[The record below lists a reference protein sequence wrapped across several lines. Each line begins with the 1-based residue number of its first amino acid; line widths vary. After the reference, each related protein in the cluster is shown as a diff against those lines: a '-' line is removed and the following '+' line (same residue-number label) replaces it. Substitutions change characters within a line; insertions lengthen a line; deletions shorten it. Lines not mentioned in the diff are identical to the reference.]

1 MGEKKRTLRGFLC
14 AALGGVCWGASGTVG
29 QYLFTCQG
37 VDSGWLT
44 VVRMFLAGVVLL
56 GGALVRHRPQL
67 RAIWSDRRD
76 ALRLVLFSVGGLMTC
91 QYTYL
96 AAIRYSNSAT
106 ATVLQYMGQALIL
119 LWVCLRARRLPTRR
133 EGAALV
139 LALLGAFLLAT
150 HGSLTAL
157 ALSPQ
162 ALFWGLCAAVSLMLY
177 TLLPGD
183 LLRRYP
189 VSVCTGCGMF
199 IGGVVLLVLTQAWR
213 IPVALNAAVALG
225 TLEISVVGTALAFTL
240 YLQGVSDVGGVRA
253 SLLACTEPVSA
264 ALCAALWLHTSFA
277 WQDLLGFAAILV
289 MAVLIALP
297 ERASEKIDGE
307 GGELKKERAENREAT
322 VSGSHFLAVCR
333 TQSSS
338 ISTGVTT
345 KQARVEIAAPCAASC
360 SSAPYSAAATTVCVT
375 TGMASST
382 TYTLRTSPPMP
393 SSAQRAAP
401 SAGEMTKRKT
411 IITPSVGVRR
421 RLRSPISWMMQ
432 PVSSS
437 AKGVTVLLMYFA

>member
-1 MGEKKRTLRGFLC
+1 
-14 AALGGVCWGASGTVG
+14 
-29 QYLFTCQG
+29 
-37 VDSGWLT
+37 
-44 VVRMFLAGVVLL
+44 
-56 GGALVRHRPQL
+56 
-67 RAIWSDRRD
+67 
-76 ALRLVLFSVGGLMTC
+76 
-91 QYTYL
+91 
-96 AAIRYSNSAT
+96 
-106 ATVLQYMGQALIL
+106 MGQALIL

-157 ALSPQ
+157 VLSPQ

-297 ERASEKIDGE
+297 ERASEKSTE
-307 GGELKKERAENREAT
+307 KAEN
-322 VSGSHFLAVCR
+322 
-333 TQSSS
+333 
-338 ISTGVTT
+338 
-345 KQARVEIAAPCAASC
+345 
-360 SSAPYSAAATTVCVT
+360 
-375 TGMASST
+375 
-382 TYTLRTSPPMP
+382 
-393 SSAQRAAP
+393 
-401 SAGEMTKRKT
+401 
-411 IITPSVGVRR
+411 
-421 RLRSPISWMMQ
+421 
-432 PVSSS
+432 
-437 AKGVTVLLMYFA
+437 

>member
-29 QYLFTCQG
+29 QYLFTRQG
-37 VDSGWLT
+37 LDSGWLT

-162 ALFWGLCAAVSLMLY
+162 ALFWGLCAAVALML
-177 TLLPGD
+177 
-183 LLRRYP
+183 
-189 VSVCTGCGMF
+189 GMF
-199 IGGVVLLVLTQAWR
+199 IGGVVMLVLTQAWR

-297 ERASEKIDGE
+297 ERASEKSTE
-307 GGELKKERAENREAT
+307 KAEN
-322 VSGSHFLAVCR
+322 
-333 TQSSS
+333 
-338 ISTGVTT
+338 
-345 KQARVEIAAPCAASC
+345 
-360 SSAPYSAAATTVCVT
+360 
-375 TGMASST
+375 
-382 TYTLRTSPPMP
+382 
-393 SSAQRAAP
+393 
-401 SAGEMTKRKT
+401 
-411 IITPSVGVRR
+411 
-421 RLRSPISWMMQ
+421 
-432 PVSSS
+432 
-437 AKGVTVLLMYFA
+437 

>member
-1 MGEKKRTLRGFLC
+1 MDEKKRTLRGFLC

-106 ATVLQYMGQALIL
+106 ATVLQYMGQAL
-119 LWVCLRARRLPTRR
+119 
-133 EGAALV
+133 
-139 LALLGAFLLAT
+139 
-150 HGSLTAL
+150 
-157 ALSPQ
+157 
-162 ALFWGLCAAVSLMLY
+162 FWGLCAAVALMLY

-264 ALCAALWLHTSFA
+264 TLCAALWLHTSFA

-297 ERASEKIDGE
+297 ERASEKSTE
-307 GGELKKERAENREAT
+307 KAEN
-322 VSGSHFLAVCR
+322 
-333 TQSSS
+333 
-338 ISTGVTT
+338 
-345 KQARVEIAAPCAASC
+345 
-360 SSAPYSAAATTVCVT
+360 
-375 TGMASST
+375 
-382 TYTLRTSPPMP
+382 
-393 SSAQRAAP
+393 
-401 SAGEMTKRKT
+401 
-411 IITPSVGVRR
+411 
-421 RLRSPISWMMQ
+421 
-432 PVSSS
+432 
-437 AKGVTVLLMYFA
+437 

>member
-76 ALRLVLFSVGGLMTC
+76 ALRLV
-91 QYTYL
+91 
-96 AAIRYSNSAT
+96 
-106 ATVLQYMGQALIL
+106 
-119 LWVCLRARRLPTRR
+119 
-133 EGAALV
+133 
-139 LALLGAFLLAT
+139 
-150 HGSLTAL
+150 
-157 ALSPQ
+157 LSPQ

-264 ALCAALWLHTSFA
+264 TLCAALWLHTSFA

-297 ERASEKIDGE
+297 ERASEKSTE
-307 GGELKKERAENREAT
+307 KAEN
-322 VSGSHFLAVCR
+322 
-333 TQSSS
+333 
-338 ISTGVTT
+338 
-345 KQARVEIAAPCAASC
+345 
-360 SSAPYSAAATTVCVT
+360 
-375 TGMASST
+375 
-382 TYTLRTSPPMP
+382 
-393 SSAQRAAP
+393 
-401 SAGEMTKRKT
+401 
-411 IITPSVGVRR
+411 
-421 RLRSPISWMMQ
+421 
-432 PVSSS
+432 
-437 AKGVTVLLMYFA
+437 

>member
-133 EGAALV
+133 EGVALV
-139 LALLGAFLLAT
+139 ARAPRRFFACDPRQLDRARALAAGALLGPVRGGGAD
-150 HGSLTAL
+150 AL
-157 ALSPQ
+157 YAP
-162 ALFWGLCAAVSLMLY
+162 A
-177 TLLPGD
+177 GD

-264 ALCAALWLHTSFA
+264 TLCAALWLHTSFA

-297 ERASEKIDGE
+297 ERASEKSTE
-307 GGELKKERAENREAT
+307 KAEN
-322 VSGSHFLAVCR
+322 
-333 TQSSS
+333 
-338 ISTGVTT
+338 
-345 KQARVEIAAPCAASC
+345 
-360 SSAPYSAAATTVCVT
+360 
-375 TGMASST
+375 
-382 TYTLRTSPPMP
+382 
-393 SSAQRAAP
+393 
-401 SAGEMTKRKT
+401 
-411 IITPSVGVRR
+411 
-421 RLRSPISWMMQ
+421 
-432 PVSSS
+432 
-437 AKGVTVLLMYFA
+437 

>member
-119 LWVCLRARRLPTRR
+119 LS
-133 EGAALV
+133 
-139 LALLGAFLLAT
+139 T

-297 ERASEKIDGE
+297 ERASEKSTE
-307 GGELKKERAENREAT
+307 KAEN
-322 VSGSHFLAVCR
+322 
-333 TQSSS
+333 
-338 ISTGVTT
+338 
-345 KQARVEIAAPCAASC
+345 
-360 SSAPYSAAATTVCVT
+360 
-375 TGMASST
+375 
-382 TYTLRTSPPMP
+382 
-393 SSAQRAAP
+393 
-401 SAGEMTKRKT
+401 
-411 IITPSVGVRR
+411 
-421 RLRSPISWMMQ
+421 
-432 PVSSS
+432 
-437 AKGVTVLLMYFA
+437 

>member
-1 MGEKKRTLRGFLC
+1 M
-14 AALGGVCWGASGTVG
+14 
-29 QYLFTCQG
+29 
-37 VDSGWLT
+37 DSGWLT
-44 VVRMFLAGVVLL
+44 VVRMFLAGAVLL

-67 RAIWSDRRD
+67 RTIWSDRRD

-119 LWVCLRARRLPTRR
+119 LWCACVHAACRRGA
-133 EGAALV
+133 EGIALV

-297 ERASEKIDGE
+297 VRASEKIDGE
-307 GGELKKERAENREAT
+307 GGELKKGSRKPRSCGFRLSFSCYVQDSKQQHQHRRHHEAGKGGDRRALRGQLLVRAVFRRGDDRLRHDRHGQLHDIYAAHQTADAEQRAE
-322 VSGSHFLAVCR
+322 GC
-333 TQSSS
+333 
-338 ISTGVTT
+338 
-345 KQARVEIAAPCAASC
+345 
-360 SSAPYSAAATTVCVT
+360 
-375 TGMASST
+375 
-382 TYTLRTSPPMP
+382 
-393 SSAQRAAP
+393 AQR
-401 SAGEMTKRKT
+401 R
-411 IITPSVGVRR
+411 
-421 RLRSPISWMMQ
+421 
-432 PVSSS
+432 
-437 AKGVTVLLMYFA
+437 

>member
-76 ALRLVLFSVGGLMTC
+76 ALRLVLF
-91 QYTYL
+91 
-96 AAIRYSNSAT
+96 
-106 ATVLQYMGQALIL
+106 
-119 LWVCLRARRLPTRR
+119 
-133 EGAALV
+133 
-139 LALLGAFLLAT
+139 GAFLLAT

-277 WQDLLGFAAILV
+277 WQDILGFAAILV

-297 ERASEKIDGE
+297 ERASEK
-307 GGELKKERAENREAT
+307 
-322 VSGSHFLAVCR
+322 
-333 TQSSS
+333 
-338 ISTGVTT
+338 STE
-345 KQARVEIAAPCAASC
+345 K
-360 SSAPYSAAATTVCVT
+360 
-375 TGMASST
+375 
-382 TYTLRTSPPMP
+382 
-393 SSAQRAAP
+393 
-401 SAGEMTKRKT
+401 
-411 IITPSVGVRR
+411 
-421 RLRSPISWMMQ
+421 
-432 PVSSS
+432 
-437 AKGVTVLLMYFA
+437 AKN